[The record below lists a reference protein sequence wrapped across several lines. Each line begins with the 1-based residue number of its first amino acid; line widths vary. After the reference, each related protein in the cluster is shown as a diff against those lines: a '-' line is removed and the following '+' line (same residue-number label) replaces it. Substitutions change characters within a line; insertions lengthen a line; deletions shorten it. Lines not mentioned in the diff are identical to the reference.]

1 MADPQTSQ
9 RPRRSVLYMPGAN
22 ERALEKAKTLE
33 TDALI
38 LDLEDAV
45 APDAKSQAR
54 ERVCAAATSGEY
66 GDREITIRI
75 NGLGTQW
82 HDADLAAA
90 VAAKPAAIVV
100 PKVNSADE
108 VRRLDAAITAAGGDE
123 TIALWAMIE
132 TPEAV
137 ANVADIA
144 RASDRLQVLV
154 MGTNDLVAEL
164 HAAHVPGRTPI
175 LTALSL
181 CVMAA
186 RDAGKQ
192 LLDGVYN
199 DVKNPEGFAAECLQG
214 RQFGFDGKTL
224 IHPSQL
230 EPANRL
236 FAPSPAEVEHA
247 NAVIAAF
254 DEATAAGKGVATVN
268 GKLIENLHVADAH
281 RILALATAA
290 GITVTSGEG
299 QP

>member
-1 MADPQTSQ
+1 MSDSGNTL

-45 APDAKSQAR
+45 APDAKEQAR
-54 ERVCAAATSGEY
+54 DRVCAAAASGEY
-66 GDREITIRI
+66 GNREITIRI

-82 HDADLAAA
+82 HDADLAAV

-108 VRRLDAAITAAGGDE
+108 VRELDAAITAASGADDL
-123 TIALWAMIE
+123 ALWAMIE
-132 TPEAV
+132 TPEAIR
-137 ANVADIA
+137 NVASIA
-144 RASDRLQVLV
+144 TASERLTVLV

-164 HAAHVPGRTPI
+164 HAVHVPGRAPI

-181 CVMAA
+181 SVLAA
-186 RDAGKQ
+186 RDAGKVI
-192 LLDGVYN
+192 LDGVYN
-199 DVKNPEGFAAECLQG
+199 DVKNAEGFEAECLQG

-236 FAPSPAEVEHA
+236 FAPSPSEVEHA
-247 NAVIAAF
+247 QAVIAAF
-254 DEATAAGKGVATVN
+254 DEATTQGKGVATVN

-281 RILALATAA
+281 RILAVASAA
-290 GITVTSGEG
+290 GIVVDAA
-299 QP
+299 P